1 MTRAS
6 RISRHH
12 SASSWFNVNHSRPDL
27 SGRWPSRLVAT
38 ANPAGVLV
46 FRTERAAPAPRETSA
61 GRTSLPGAFAGQ
73 RPDRHKKDRRRGGRT
88 HVALRQSPSFFC
100 GQARDPTFHPKN
112 NNGSLSMRVALS
124 AHAGKGCKGFLHP
137 PRLASRLRQW
147 RSQEPGGHPN
157 SRLKPSKR
165 LRKWWRKG

>member
-12 SASSWFNVNHSRPDL
+12 SASSWFNVNHSRYDL

-73 RPDRHKKDRRRGGRT
+73 RPDWHKKDRRRGGRT

-100 GQARDPTFHPKN
+100 GQRAIPLSIQKITMGLYPCGSHYGLTLAKVVRDSCIHRGWLAAYDNGEVKSRAGIQIHASSHPKD
-112 NNGSLSMRVALS
+112 
-124 AHAGKGCKGFLHP
+124 
-137 PRLASRLRQW
+137 
-147 RSQEPGGHPN
+147 
-157 SRLKPSKR
+157 
-165 LRKWWRKG
+165 